1 MESFRCRAG
10 RRKVRKSVAGHNST
24 GGYDSEKSG
33 GSKVTFVHTY
43 FSCGV
48 FIITLESFD
57 EHSNLRQELKY
68 CSHTYPAHHT
78 HARHIH
84 SKRIPPIRIPPIHIR
99 STRMYPTST
108 HRFNA
113 YPFKRFASVLHTCS
127 FKTYLFFWYWGGPVL
142 GAYQLGRVSDLKT
155 GPTHPTSVQAR
166 AFGFGAALGLAAAFT
181 AGSILPV
188 QNLLHYSNLPRLST
202 AADDNHKAAQT
213 IGLNL
218 HLRKSPSFTYFF
230 SLPIVN
236 SEGKKSQKTADV
248 RSTYFS
254 TSSPSVP

>member
-1 MESFRCRAG
+1 M
-10 RRKVRKSVAGHNST
+10 
-24 GGYDSEKSG
+24 
-33 GSKVTFVHTY
+33 
-43 FSCGV
+43 
-48 FIITLESFD
+48 
-57 EHSNLRQELKY
+57 
-68 CSHTYPAHHT
+68 
-78 HARHIH
+78 
-84 SKRIPPIRIPPIHIR
+84 
-99 STRMYPTST
+99 
-108 HRFNA
+108 
-113 YPFKRFASVLHTCS
+113 
-127 FKTYLFFWYWGGPVL
+127 